1 MQAQDDEIVIDFKE
15 EVLYEAFRKVI
26 DYFYLDDLTVLDT
39 IQDSTEIMEII
50 KLAKLYK
57 LDDLFKAAEL
67 YF

>member
-1 MQAQDDEIVIDFKE
+1 M
-15 EVLYEAFRKVI
+15 LYEAFRKVI

-39 IQDSTEIMEII
+39 IQDSTEMMEII

>member
-1 MQAQDDEIVIDFKE
+1 MIDFKE

-26 DYFYLDDLTVLDT
+26 DYIYLDDLTVLDT
-39 IQDSTEIMEII
+39 IQDSTEMMEII
-50 KLAKLYK
+50 KLAKLYR

>member
-1 MQAQDDEIVIDFKE
+1 MIDFKE

-39 IQDSTEIMEII
+39 IQDSTEMMEII
-50 KLAKLYK
+50 KLAKLYR

-67 YF
+67 CF

>member
-1 MQAQDDEIVIDFKE
+1 MIDFKE

-39 IQDSTEIMEII
+39 IQDSTEMMEII

>member
-1 MQAQDDEIVIDFKE
+1 MIDFKE

-39 IQDSTEIMEII
+39 IQDSTEMMEII

-57 LDDLFKAAEL
+57 LDELFKAAEL